1 MYDENSVQIP
11 DALPQQKPTP
21 KPRSKERALDLVTTQ
36 HAHKRKRERDYSTE
50 QVLQTYVS
58 GHQQQDPRNVPGVSH
73 YVLNSI
79 AHAQMRRRIVVDN
92 TGGEILT
99 VYPREPENAPPPQPK
114 APVSNTKSKKKQQ
127 LAKKRA
133 RSTNG

>member
-1 MYDENSVQIP
+1 MYDEHSVQIP
-11 DALPQQKPTP
+11 QALPQQKPTP
-21 KPRSKERALDLVTTQ
+21 KPRSKDKALDLVTTQ
-36 HAHKRKRERDYSTE
+36 HAEKRKRERGYSSE
-50 QVLQTYVS
+50 QVLQTYVH
-58 GHQQQDPRNVPGVSH
+58 GHQLPDPRMEPGVSH
-73 YVLNSI
+73 YVINSI

-99 VYPREPENAPPPQPK
+99 VYPREPENAPEPQPK
-114 APVSNTKSKKKQQ
+114 SPPSNTKSKKKQQ